1 MASKETNAAVA
12 RLREQDDAEQRELR
26 QRQAARKRAL
36 AAVEARQAAV
46 TAAERERDT
55 VTARLN
61 AAVVDA
67 HAGFDLAVA
76 VLARLSPSVER
87 AAELVGPSVAE
98 VRRAVQR
105 APKADVDAQ
114 AAQLLTGS
122 EGRRSRAPRAVASRG
137 AGDARTV
144 LTRTEPESDRDRDQR
159 GDAQHGGDATE

>member
-36 AAVEARQAAV
+36 AAVETGQAAV

-67 HAGFDLAVA
+67 HAGFDVAVA

-87 AAELVGPSVAE
+87 VAELVGPSVAE

-114 AAQLLTGS
+114 AAQLLEGGA
-122 EGRRSRAPRAVASRG
+122 GRRPGVVRAAGGRGARAVRP
-137 AGDARTV
+137 V
-144 LTRTEPESDRDRDQR
+144 LTRADSGLEREGDES
-159 GDAQHGGDATE
+159 GDVQYGGEGGQ